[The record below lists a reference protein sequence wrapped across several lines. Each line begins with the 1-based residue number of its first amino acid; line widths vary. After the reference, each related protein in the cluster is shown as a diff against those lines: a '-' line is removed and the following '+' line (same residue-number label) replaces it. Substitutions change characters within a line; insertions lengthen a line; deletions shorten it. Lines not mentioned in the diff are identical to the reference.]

1 MNNNQNPKDGWKR
14 KMWDIVPSKAKKQI
28 MLLVF
33 SSSPKINS
41 AALDKLTQM
50 FLKKE
55 KIIKISKIA
64 LYA

>member
-14 KMWDIVPSKAKKQI
+14 KMWDIVPSKAKNQI